1 MEIVLDFSKISNK
14 DEMFE
19 LIKSQLNNEEFYGNN
34 LDALYDV
41 LSYEKQDVKFV
52 ISNIKNL
59 EQEFKLYIKKFVLV
73 VEDVEQINNNV
84 KITIL

>member
-59 EQEFKLYIKKFVLV
+59 EQEFKLYIKKFILV